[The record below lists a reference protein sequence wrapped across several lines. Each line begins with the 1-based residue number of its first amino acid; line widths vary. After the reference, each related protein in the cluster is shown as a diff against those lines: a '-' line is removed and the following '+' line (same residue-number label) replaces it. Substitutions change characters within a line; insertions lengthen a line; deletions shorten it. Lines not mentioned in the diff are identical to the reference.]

1 MLHVRFEERR
11 GALVITLLAAR
22 LDAAVAPDFRDAACP
37 MAAGRRL
44 VVVSLAHVRSA
55 DASGLAALVAIQRVM
70 APGGELRIAHASPRV
85 QALLAATRL
94 DELFPAADAEP
105 AADTP

>member
-11 GALVITLLAAR
+11 GALIVTPLAAR
-22 LDAAVAPDFRDAACP
+22 LDAAVAPEFRDAVCP
-37 MAAGRRL
+37 TAAGRRL

-55 DASGLAALVAIQRVM
+55 DASGLAALVAVHRTM
-70 APGGELRIAHASPRV
+70 APGGELRIANAAPRV

-94 DELFPAADAEP
+94 DEVFPADPEPAADAP
-105 AADTP
+105 